1 MDLSSSLSI
10 ATSGLHAIDYQLSV
24 VSQNVANQSV
34 SGYVSESATV
44 VSRTPGG
51 LRAGVVAG
59 STVLNVN
66 KALQASLYNQNAK
79 VAESDVLSNSLS
91 AITSI
96 QGSTDTDTSKSTG
109 SSNSLPDSLGNIQS
123 TLTSLAATP
132 LESSAQTAVISAAKT
147 LTSNI
152 HTLSDAYTA
161 QRQTAQ
167 DNIVS
172 TVSTVNSQLTQIGSL
187 SAQIMSLK
195 ASGADSADLEN
206 QRLEAMNSLSSN
218 LSVTFSES
226 SNGDM
231 VVRTEDGTE
240 LPTRPDQMGKPY
252 NSIKLPT
259 STWPLSATNTT
270 LSASTVY
277 SSDTSTANPDLFIS
291 LDGTGDIKSHL
302 TGGTLGANITLR
314 DTTYPKMQAQ
324 LDWFSYT
331 LINRFSK
338 ARVSLFTNGSTST
351 PSSNPT
357 GTSPNG
363 LVGLSSALSVNS
375 EYTLHPSKLSYG
387 GDTSTTGGDT
397 STTKVDISTITNV
410 LNKTFGTSS
419 IDTTDPLAAPF
430 SGLGPDGS
438 ISLGFS
444 GSQGILALATSLT
457 SDQASV
463 ASEASNGF
471 TYASSVQT
479 TLQTAVS
486 SVSGVNVNNEMA
498 KVVALQNAYTA
509 NAKVIS
515 TVQTMFSALLNAIN

>member
-1 MDLSSSLSI
+1 MRTQMDLSSSLSI

-79 VAESDVLSNSLS
+79 VAESDALSNSLS

-96 QGSTDTDTSKSTG
+96 QGSTDTDTTTSTG

-259 STWPLSATNTT
+259 STWPLSASNTT

-324 LDWFSYT
+324 LDSFSYT
-331 LINRFSK
+331 LISRFSN
-338 ARVSLFTNGSTST
+338 AGVSLFTNGSTST

-357 GTSPNG
+357 GTTPNG
-363 LVGLSSALSVNS
+363 LVGLSSALSVDS
-375 EYTLHPSKLSYG
+375 EYTADPSKLS
-387 GDTSTTGGDT
+387 SGGDT
-397 STTKVDISTITNV
+397 STTKGDISAITNV
-410 LNKTFGTSS
+410 LNETFGTSS
-419 IDTTDPLAAPF
+419 ADTTGSLAAPS

>member
-1 MDLSSSLSI
+1 
-10 ATSGLHAIDYQLSV
+10 
-24 VSQNVANQSV
+24 
-34 SGYVSESATV
+34 
-44 VSRTPGG
+44 
-51 LRAGVVAG
+51 
-59 STVLNVN
+59 
-66 KALQASLYNQNAK
+66 
-79 VAESDVLSNSLS
+79 
-91 AITSI
+91 
-96 QGSTDTDTSKSTG
+96 
-109 SSNSLPDSLGNIQS
+109 
-123 TLTSLAATP
+123 
-132 LESSAQTAVISAAKT
+132 
-147 LTSNI
+147 
-152 HTLSDAYTA
+152 
-161 QRQTAQ
+161 
-167 DNIVS
+167 
-172 TVSTVNSQLTQIGSL
+172 
-187 SAQIMSLK
+187 MSLK

-226 SNGDM
+226 SNGDI

-252 NSIKLPT
+252 NSLKLPT

-324 LDWFSYT
+324 LDSFSYT
-331 LINRFSK
+331 LISRFSN
-338 ARVSLFTNGSTST
+338 AGVSLFTNGSTST

-357 GTSPNG
+357 GTTPNG

-375 EYTLHPSKLSYG
+375 EYTADPSKLS
-387 GDTSTTGGDT
+387 SGGDT
-397 STTKVDISTITNV
+397 STTKGDISAITNV
-410 LNKTFGTSS
+410 LNETFGTSS
-419 IDTTDPLAAPF
+419 ADTTGSLAAPS

>member
-79 VAESDVLSNSLS
+79 VAESDALSNSLS

-218 LSVTFSES
+218 LSVTFSEN

-277 SSDTSTANPDLFIS
+277 STDTSTANPDLFIS

-324 LDWFSYT
+324 LDSFSYT
-331 LINRFSK
+331 LINRFSN
-338 ARVSLFTNGSTST
+338 AGISLFTNGSTST
-351 PSSNPT
+351 PSGTPT
-357 GTSPNG
+357 GTTPNG

-375 EYTLHPSKLSYG
+375 EYTADPSKLSSG
-387 GDTSTTGGDT
+387 GDS
-397 STTKVDISTITNV
+397 STTKTKGDISAITNV
-410 LNKTFGTSS
+410 LNETFGTSS
-419 IDTTDPLAAPF
+419 ADTTGSLAAPS

-486 SVSGVNVNNEMA
+486 GVSGVNVNNEMA

>member
-44 VSRTPGG
+44 ISRTPGG
-51 LRAGVVAG
+51 LRAGVIAG

-66 KALQASLYNQNAK
+66 KALQSSLYNQNAK
-79 VAESDVLSNSLS
+79 VAESDALSNSLS

-226 SNGDM
+226 SNGDI

-252 NSIKLPT
+252 NSVKLPT
-259 STWPLSATNTT
+259 STWPLSATTTT

-277 SSDTSTANPDLFIS
+277 STANPDLFIS

-324 LDWFSYT
+324 LDSFSYT
-331 LINRFSK
+331 LINRFNK
-338 ARVSLFTNGSTST
+338 AGVSLFTDGSTPT
-351 PSSNPT
+351 PSSSAT
-357 GTSPNG
+357 GTTPNG
-363 LVGLSSALSVNS
+363 LVGLSSALSVNTD
-375 EYTLHPSKLSYG
+375 YTADPSKLS
-387 GDTSTTGGDT
+387 SVRDT
-397 STTKVDISTITNV
+397 STTKGDINAITKV

-419 IDTTDPLAAPF
+419 ADTTGPLAAPQV
-430 SGLGPDGS
+430 GLGPDGS

-486 SVSGVNVNNEMA
+486 GVSGVNVNNEMA

>member
-79 VAESDVLSNSLS
+79 VAESDALSNSLS

-123 TLTSLAATP
+123 TLTSLVATP

-338 ARVSLFTNGSTST
+338 AHVSLFTNGSTST
-351 PSSNPT
+351 PSSNHT

-363 LVGLSSALSVNS
+363 LVGLSSALRVNS
-375 EYTLHPSKLSYG
+375 KYTVDPSKLS
-387 GDTSTTGGDT
+387 SGGDT
-397 STTKVDISTITNV
+397 STTKGDISAITNV
-410 LNKTFGTSS
+410 LNETFGTPSTY
-419 IDTTDPLAAPF
+419 TTDPLAAPF

>member
-79 VAESDVLSNSLS
+79 VAESDALSNSLS

-96 QGSTDTDTSKSTG
+96 QGSTDTDTTTSTG

-132 LESSAQTAVISAAKT
+132 LESSAQAAVISAAKT

-226 SNGDM
+226 SKGDM

-324 LDWFSYT
+324 LDSFSYT

-338 ARVSLFTNGSTST
+338 AGVSLFTNGSTST
-351 PSSNPT
+351 PSSNHT
-357 GTSPNG
+357 GTTPNG

-375 EYTLHPSKLSYG
+375 EYTADPSKLSSG
-387 GDTSTTGGDT
+387 KDT
-397 STTKVDISTITNV
+397 STTKGDISAITNV
-410 LNKTFGTSS
+410 LNETFGTSS
-419 IDTTDPLAAPF
+419 ADTTGPLAAPF

>member
-1 MDLSSSLSI
+1 MYS
-10 ATSGLHAIDYQLSV
+10 
-24 VSQNVANQSV
+24 
-34 SGYVSESATV
+34 
-44 VSRTPGG
+44 
-51 LRAGVVAG
+51 
-59 STVLNVN
+59 
-66 KALQASLYNQNAK
+66 QNAK

-91 AITSI
+91 AIASI
-96 QGSTDTDTSKSTG
+96 QGSTDTDTTTSTG

-259 STWPLSATNTT
+259 STWPLSASNTT

-324 LDWFSYT
+324 LDSFSYT
-331 LINRFSK
+331 LINRFSN
-338 ARVSLFTNGSTST
+338 AGVSLFTNGSTST

-357 GTSPNG
+357 GTTPNG

-375 EYTLHPSKLSYG
+375 EYTADPSKLS
-387 GDTSTTGGDT
+387 SGGDT
-397 STTKVDISTITNV
+397 STTKGDISAITNV
-410 LNKTFGTSS
+410 LNETFGTSS
-419 IDTTDPLAAPF
+419 ADTTGSLAAPS